1 MAQINAQCIKFT
13 SKNKEKNSM
22 YTRTQVL
29 IMWVTLTAEW
39 TQRNFSLYNT
49 YLLTA
54 QSKS

>member
-13 SKNKEKNSM
+13 SKNKEKNSVH
-22 YTRTQVL
+22 TRTQVL